1 MTKDYSNCNFD
12 KTIDF
17 KKTYTEPLRTKFS
30 GSKERAD
37 KVLDLLSKSASLSDV
52 LSILRSH
59 YAPDER
65 NLFTSGSVRS
75 VCMHQSL
82 LGSHTTGSMAVEYN
96 ADEWSFLYFLGI
108 GYFLNDDF
116 ESCVKVLTEATTR
129 FDEKNDKA
137 MAVEIYEMLGD
148 ALYSLDRKAEAFEAY
163 EKCLKLDPDKISCL
177 NNYAYYIAEEGGDI
191 ERAAEMSLKTVKA
204 EPNNATYLDTYAWIL
219 FRQHRYEEAKIYID
233 LALKN
238 LNKELDN
245 SVIIEHGKQIE
256 THLKKQ

>member
-1 MTKDYSNCNFD
+1 MVALVIGVDARAHLHQFAMQMNHLRRTGTLMQLIQMAWEKKDGNE
-12 KTIDF
+12 I
-17 KKTYTEPLRTKFS
+17 
-30 GSKERAD
+30 
-37 KVLDLLSKSASLSDV
+37 
-52 LSILRSH
+52 
-59 YAPDER
+59 
-65 NLFTSGSVRS
+65 VR
-75 VCMHQSL
+75 L
-82 LGSHTTGSMAVEYN
+82 AKPAVEYN